1 MYNLEISIMSYL
13 ITIFRYVNLK
23 AFVTPLS
30 SQLDIFKIR
39 FYQRSSKASNK
50 RPILMGR
57 LLLLH
62 IPCEQIP
69 FSLNGVLQR
78 KKCYQNKGALRIC
91 QLYLKVTVYLIIYIR
106 IIFYAYQNAIK
117 LHSMS

>member
-1 MYNLEISIMSYL
+1 MYNVETLIMSYL

-23 AFVTPLS
+23 AYVTPLS
-30 SQLDIFKIR
+30 SQHDIFKIR
-39 FYQRSSKASNK
+39 FYQRSSKATNK

-78 KKCYQNKGALRIC
+78 KKILSKERGLTNLPIVFKRNGKY
-91 QLYLKVTVYLIIYIR
+91 
-106 IIFYAYQNAIK
+106 
-117 LHSMS
+117 